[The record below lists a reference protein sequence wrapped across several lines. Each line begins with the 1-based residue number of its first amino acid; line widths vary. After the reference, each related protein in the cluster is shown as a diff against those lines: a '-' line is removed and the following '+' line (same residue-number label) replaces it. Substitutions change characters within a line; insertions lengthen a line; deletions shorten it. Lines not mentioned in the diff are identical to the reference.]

1 MSTLKINKLVNLND
15 DGAVEFSKGLTLPSG
30 YGLDPESYKIN
41 SSGIVTATTFYGA
54 GTGIT
59 GLSGV
64 STKKAIALSFLQ

>member
-1 MSTLKINKLVNLND
+1 MSTLRVNKLVIAND
-15 DGAVEFSKGLTLPSG
+15 DGAVEFSKGLILPSG
-30 YGLDPESYKIN
+30 YGLEPESYKIN

-59 GLSGV
+59 GLTGV